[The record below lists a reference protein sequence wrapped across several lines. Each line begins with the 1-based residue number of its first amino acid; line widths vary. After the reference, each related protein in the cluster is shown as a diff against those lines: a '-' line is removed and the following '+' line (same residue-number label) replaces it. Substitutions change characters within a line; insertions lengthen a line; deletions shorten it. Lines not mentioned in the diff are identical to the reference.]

1 MTSEAHLVHETV
13 QYYDC
18 NTYIVLFFLFTLN
31 IDVGSIS
38 MTKLVHDNL
47 KEKPNLLLCT
57 VRGCC
62 FPVRDLLF
70 AWFASTCSPIKKVYA
85 KDDTVYLSDHC
96 YGIGFFRMT
105 MQIDVLDISF
115 YHHHH
120 KSTKQGNIAQ
130 KNGFH
135 SSIRFSEI
143 QKICAKAH

>member
-1 MTSEAHLVHETV
+1 MTSEAHPVHETV

-18 NTYIVLFFLFTLN
+18 NTYIVLLFLFTLN

-57 VRGCC
+57 ARGCC

-70 AWFASTCSPIKKVYA
+70 ACSPIKKVYA